1 MPNKNLHRFNSV
13 FFVITL
19 MTLGILFFVIPK
31 QTRSEIEKRDLAKL
45 PSFSIEK
52 LKSGK
57 YLDSIDLYYSDNFP
71 FRDFFV
77 NTAFKIDRIK
87 GIESEKIAF
96 YNEGIDMDA
105 GVENLKKQNDS
116 SFSKVDNTDSSLF
129 KNDGNASDVENL
141 SQGLLIYEGMAI
153 QIFGGS
159 RNTAIYMSKAI
170 NEIRK
175 NIDDNV
181 KIYVGVTPTH
191 GEFYLPSEYIDK
203 RSSEKKNIDTIYKYL
218 DPSISKIK
226 ISEELFKHKS
236 EYIFFNTDHHW
247 TVRGAYYAYAAFC
260 KTAGLKAVELNK
272 FEKKVIKGFLGTLHR
287 KTRDSRLAKNIDSV
301 EYFIPSIRSQTF
313 QLTGNGYGNIIK
325 SNMFYETAK
334 GGNAYSVFL
343 GGDIPATCIVSK
355 LKNNKRIL
363 VFKNSFG
370 NSFSPF
376 LASHYER
383 TYVADYRFF
392 NCNLKDFVE
401 KNKITEIL
409 ILHNSFSANTPS
421 HIDNLKDILKNETP
435 CVEHSLPEWEIL
447 FPNNIILSE
456 IYKRHISKL
465 NISKNSLSPQ
475 NNNPSQKSVN
485 NNVANQNNLNNNTD
499 SLNSK

>member
-1 MPNKNLHRFNSV
+1 MLNKYLYRFNSI
-13 FFVITL
+13 FFVMIL
-19 MTLGILFFVIPK
+19 MALGILFFILPK
-31 QTRSEIEKRDLAKL
+31 KKNSEIEKRDLATL

-96 YNEGIDMDA
+96 YNQGLDINAGI
-105 GVENLKKQNDS
+105 ESLKKQNNS
-116 SFSKVDNTDSSLF
+116 LTTNNTSNSSLF
-129 KNDGNASDVENL
+129 KNDGKASDVENL

-153 QIFGGS
+153 EIFGGNRS
-159 RNTAIYMSKAI
+159 TAIYMSKAV

-175 NIDDNV
+175 NIDYKI

-191 GEFYLPSEYIDK
+191 GAFYLPLEYIDK

-218 DPSISKIK
+218 DPSITKIDIVK
-226 ISEELFKHKS
+226 ELSKHKN

-260 KTAGLKAVELNK
+260 KSAGLKAVELNK
-272 FEKKVIKGFLGTLHR
+272 LEKKVIKGFLGTYHR
-287 KTRDSRLAKNIDSV
+287 KTRDRRLAKNIDSV
-301 EYFIPSIRSQTF
+301 EYFIPSVRTQTF

-325 SNMFYETAK
+325 SNMFYEAAK
-334 GGNAYSVFL
+334 GVNAYSVFL

-376 LASHYER
+376 LSAHYER

-409 ILHNSFSANTPS
+409 ILHNSSSANIPS
-421 HIDNLKDILKNETP
+421 HIDNLRDILKNETV
-435 CVEHSLPEWEIL
+435 CVEHGLPEWENL
-447 FPNNIILSE
+447 FPNNILLSE
-456 IYKRHISKL
+456 IYKRHINKL
-465 NISKNSLSPQ
+465 NFSKNTYSTQ

-485 NNVANQNNLNNNTD
+485 NNVANQNNLNINTD